1 MHAVIVLDLCC
12 HQDHRFEGWF
22 ACASAFEDQQA
33 RKLVSCPVC
42 ASTEL
47 RRLPSAP
54 YVHTRGPAAA
64 SSPAVQ
70 AQAPSASLASS
81 ASNSPATAAAVLQM
95 LRHMSR
101 TAENVGERLPE
112 EARRIHYGE
121 TEARDIRGQAS
132 AEELEALLD
141 EGIMVLPLPPP
152 EDDLH

>member
-1 MHAVIVLDLCC
+1 MIVLDLCC
-12 HQDHRFEGWF
+12 DKDHRFEGWF
-22 ACASAFEDQQA
+22 ASAGAFADQQV

-42 ASTEL
+42 ASTVL

-54 YVHTRGPAAA
+54 YVQTRSVPPAGVPSVPNPST
-64 SSPAVQ
+64 SST
-70 AQAPSASLASS
+70 S
-81 ASNSPATAAAVLQM
+81 AAAVLQR

-101 TAENVGERLPE
+101 HAENVGERLPE

-132 AEELEALLD
+132 AEDVEALLD
-141 EGIMVLPLPPP
+141 EGIMVLPLPPS

>member
-1 MHAVIVLDLCC
+1 MIVLDLCC
-12 HQDHRFEGWF
+12 NKDHRFEGWF
-22 ACASAFEDQQA
+22 ASASAFEDQQV
-33 RKLVSCPVC
+33 RNLVSCPVC
-42 ASTEL
+42 ASTTL

-54 YVHTRGPAAA
+54 YVHTGSVAAA
-64 SSPAVQ
+64 PPPSTAARAAS
-70 AQAPSASLASS
+70 APT
-81 ASNSPATAAAVLQM
+81 SPATAAAVLQR

-101 TAENVGERLPE
+101 HAENVGERLPE

-132 AEELEALLD
+132 TEDVEALLD

>member
-1 MHAVIVLDLCC
+1 MIVLDLCC
-12 HQDHRFEGWF
+12 DRDHRFEGWF
-22 ACASAFEDQQA
+22 ASASAFEDQQA
-33 RKLVSCPVC
+33 RNLVSCPVC
-42 ASTEL
+42 ASTAL

-70 AQAPSASLASS
+70 AEAPSAST
-81 ASNSPATAAAVLQM
+81 SPATAAAVLQM

-132 AEELEALLD
+132 AKDVEELLD

>member
-1 MHAVIVLDLCC
+1 MRQHRAAPAAECALCAHPRPC
-12 HQDHRFEGWF
+12 KHITSTCTNGD
-22 ACASAFEDQQA
+22 
-33 RKLVSCPVC
+33 
-42 ASTEL
+42 AST
-47 RRLPSAP
+47 P
-54 YVHTRGPAAA
+54 
-64 SSPAVQ
+64 SSPAV
-70 AQAPSASLASS
+70 
-81 ASNSPATAAAVLQM
+81 AAELMQL

-101 TAENVGERLPE
+101 TSENVGERLPE